1 MAIIVAKKIHKE
13 YDVGPEYWNPYGSP
27 VFDNSHYQ
35 WLTDTGFDYGVIQTG
50 KIFVAQMYEIEPKV
64 TQRTFGRRYEHKPG
78 TMNFSLAEPLGR
90 CIFLARERDMLVPD

>member
-13 YDVGPEYWNPYGSP
+13 YDVGLVLEPLRDP

-50 KIFVAQMYEIEPKV
+50 NWVAQMYEIEPKV

-78 TMNFSLAEPLGR
+78 TMNFSLAEP
-90 CIFLARERDMLVPD
+90 